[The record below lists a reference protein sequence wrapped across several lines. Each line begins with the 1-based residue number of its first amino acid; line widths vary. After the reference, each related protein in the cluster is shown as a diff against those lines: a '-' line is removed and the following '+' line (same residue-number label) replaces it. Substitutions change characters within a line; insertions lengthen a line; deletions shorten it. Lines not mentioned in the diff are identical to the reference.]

1 MLLHSQ
7 LSKSESLWYLLLS
20 QLNRWHKLRLTRRK
34 GGGKPPEGPNEVT
47 HNHGWQG
54 CVQGFHQS
62 SHLKCY
68 FGLSCQ
74 APKSSQWMP
83 TVCLSD
89 KLKASGNEAPTN
101 RLSSLPHSPVRGR
114 CCAQELCRT
123 QETGHTTQKTL
134 YGYFLLPFSLNF
146 CWDACAIRRFHVY

>member
-20 QLNRWHKLRLTRRK
+20 QLNQWHKLKLTRRK
-34 GGGKPPEGPNEVT
+34 GGGKLIITSDTAVY
-47 HNHGWQG
+47 
-54 CVQGFHQS
+54 VQGFHQS
-62 SHLKCY
+62 SHLKRY
-68 FGLSCQ
+68 FGLRCQ

-101 RLSSLPHSPVRGR
+101 RLSSLPHSQVRGR
-114 CCAQELCRT
+114 CCAQELCRM

-134 YGYFLLPFSLNF
+134 YGYFLLPISLNF
-146 CWDACAIRRFHVY
+146 CWDACAIRRFYVY